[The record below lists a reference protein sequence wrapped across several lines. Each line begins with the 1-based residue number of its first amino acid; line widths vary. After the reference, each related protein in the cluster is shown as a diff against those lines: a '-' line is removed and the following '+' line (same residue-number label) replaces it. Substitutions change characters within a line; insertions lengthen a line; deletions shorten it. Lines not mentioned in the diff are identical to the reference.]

1 MILECS
7 TSRNTELSHQ
17 NLDFSRNY
25 LNELFRSTSRAD
37 TSPERAATVAQSFQN
52 YRKAQIQCWSDL
64 WGLVDSWIYPATHQN
79 LTWIQRKII
88 KFYRKIVNFRK
99 KASHSV
105 AWASGVIQTCSDKVG
120 IPSGS
125 NQQCFSSFL
134 IENGLVYSQIAVSEL
149 IFSKQRSTK
158 IEPWSWDLVSPGI
171 VRTYM
176 IPTYDEATIRNDFN
190 FTSKSQPLVR
200 LFSPMFDHEIWSGN
214 ADRG

>member
-64 WGLVDSWIYPATHQN
+64 WGLVDSWIYPATHPN
-79 LTWIQRKII
+79 FTWIQRKII
-88 KFYRKIVNFRK
+88 KFYRKIVNSRE
-99 KASHSV
+99 KASNSV

-125 NQQCFSSFL
+125 NQQCISSFL
-134 IENGLVYSQIAVSEL
+134 IENGMGLAQISVSEL
-149 IFSKQRSTK
+149 ILLIFRWFLPDRQALYQLVGLPVAVIELPLDPKYPWETILTDIDRSAGHFGANPANNLNDK
-158 IEPWSWDLVSPGI
+158 ISL
-171 VRTYM
+171 R
-176 IPTYDEATIRNDFN
+176 
-190 FTSKSQPLVR
+190 
-200 LFSPMFDHEIWSGN
+200 
-214 ADRG
+214 